1 MKGCDVSHDV
11 RFFSAETLEF
21 NGVVLDN
28 AKSLIIFKSN
38 DAAIK
43 LTELQRRFMYCLM
56 TGIVSKDEIIR
67 NVWPGNHQVVSDNS
81 YYQMIFQCRTL
92 LSRHGIP
99 ADTIKTIPRF
109 GVMLSQDTRDY
120 HLNNDKKKEILQSGW
135 RSRWKTWLEAVNF
148 KLALALTLIFL
159 RHYLLASL
167 NHNVASKY
175 CRKASKKTP
184 GSRYHV
190 PFFSDEYA
198 VYSSSNVEHLHDGSK
213 PQTYSQ

>member
-1 MKGCDVSHDV
+1 MSHDV

-148 KLALALTLIFL
+148 KLALALTLIFSAA
-159 RHYLLASL
+159 LLAGISE
-167 NHNVASKY
+167 S
-175 CRKASKKTP
+175 
-184 GSRYHV
+184 
-190 PFFSDEYA
+190 
-198 VYSSSNVEHLHDGSK
+198 
-213 PQTYSQ
+213 